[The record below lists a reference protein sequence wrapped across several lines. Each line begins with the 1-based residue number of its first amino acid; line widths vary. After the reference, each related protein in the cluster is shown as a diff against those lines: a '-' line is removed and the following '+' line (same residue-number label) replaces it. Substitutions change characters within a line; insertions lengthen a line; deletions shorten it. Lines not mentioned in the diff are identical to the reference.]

1 MLSYAIAFIV
11 FALVFGLMDFM
22 WLTNAFGRVYQPAI
36 GEILAGQVRPAPAAL
51 FYLVYVAGVTFF
63 VLAPAMGTGDWRQ
76 AMARGAAFG
85 LVAYATYDLTNQAT
99 LKVWPTRLTLIDL
112 GWGVVATAIAAGVT
126 VLISHRVA
134 RAMGWN

>member
-1 MLSYAIAFIV
+1 MLSYAVAFIV
-11 FALVFGLMDFM
+11 FALVFGLMDFV

-36 GEILAGQVRPAPAAL
+36 GELLAGQVRLVPAAL
-51 FYLVYVAGVTFF
+51 FYTIYVAGVTFF
-63 VLAPAMGTGDWRQ
+63 VVAPAVGMGDWRQ

-112 GWGVVATAIAAGVT
+112 GWGILATSIAAGLT
-126 VLISHRVA
+126 VVISHRVA
-134 RAMGWN
+134 KAFGWN